1 MRLQDDMI
9 LEIGD
14 GVDRLHRQAVGIGDE
29 AKIHV
34 RLLDDLDSNVGIA
47 TSALQAESAHAER
60 IKTQSQICYMY
71 ICIAIE
77 VILIVLLLIVAFK

>member
-1 MRLQDDMI
+1 MKLQDDMI

-29 AKIHV
+29 AKLHV
-34 RLLDDLDSNVGIA
+34 RLLDDLDSNVDNA

-60 IKTQSQICYMY
+60 IKDQSRICYMY
-71 ICIAIE
+71 ICIGIE
-77 VILIVLLLIVAFK
+77 VLLIVLLLIIAFK